1 MKNISILFLFI
12 TSQLFAQ
19 STAISDDQLVTLA
32 KVWGVIKYYHPGV
45 SQGKVDWDKTL
56 INTLENTSKR
66 TEDQMITE
74 WLEMADKA
82 AFETLTLQK
91 ATCDSITLRNFD
103 IKWIEKAKISTTNK
117 SRLLQ
122 LVNQPKNVGTYY
134 SNPTLKSI
142 RLDSANE
149 KIYDGFSA
157 NVKLLELFRVWNA
170 IAYFYPYKYLLDS
183 NWDSVLKKYVP
194 IFKNIKTENDY
205 KRAITQLAAEIQD
218 THTSLKNNYNEAIF
232 GKLGA
237 PFTFQIVNNGA
248 LITGIK
254 DEKKMQKATI
264 QMGDLITKINGK
276 SVARIIAEKS
286 SFIPASN
293 TSVQFREAYN
303 YLFSGNEPS
312 VTIEG
317 VTENGKSFKT
327 TLERMPRNFKEEWD
341 KDGIPNYHLTYNG
354 KTYEYLV
361 WNTTESRLNPVFRL
375 ENKAYVEF
383 SSLRVTEIDSLMQS
397 FQKTKGIV
405 FDLRGYN
412 DDGALLKVFDYLFLK
427 PQFFGIKSQPS
438 FDQPGKFCFVDHII
452 DEKYKYIGKE
462 NPEAYKGQVIVLI
475 NEYTQSAAE
484 LWAMIFKKVPNI
496 IFVGSQTAGADG
508 NMVSIKLTDGN
519 ALYFSGLGIYYPDG
533 TETQRIGIKP
543 DVVIRP
549 TLQSIRNKE
558 DLLLKKAFQLIDHK

>member
-1 MKNISILFLFI
+1 MKYLLILALFI
-12 TSQLFAQ
+12 TAPLFAQ
-19 STAISDDQLVTLA
+19 STAISDDQLVTLT

-56 INTLENTSKR
+56 IATFENTSKR
-66 TEDQMITE
+66 SEDAIITE
-74 WLEMADKA
+74 WLEIADKT
-82 AFETLTLQK
+82 AFETIASPKTS
-91 ATCDSITLRNFD
+91 CDSITLRNFD
-103 IKWIEKAKISTTNK
+103 SKWISKTKLTPKTKE
-117 SRLLQ
+117 RLFELI
-122 LVNQPKNVGTYY
+122 NQHKNIGTYY
-134 SNPTLKSI
+134 SNPTLQSI
-142 RLDSANE
+142 RLDSQKE
-149 KIYDGFSA
+149 KVYHDFSPQI
-157 NVKLLELFRVWNA
+157 KLLELFRIWNA
-170 IAYFYPYKYLLDS
+170 VAYFYPYKYLLDS
-183 NWDSVLKKYVP
+183 NWDNVLKKYVP
-194 IFKNIKTENDY
+194 LFKDIKNEQDY
-205 KRAITQLAAEIQD
+205 QWAITQLAAEIQD

-317 VTENGKSFKT
+317 LSANGKSFKT
-327 TLERMPRNFKEEWD
+327 TLERMPRNFKQEWD

-397 FQKTKGIV
+397 FQNTKGIV

-519 ALYFSGLGIYYPDG
+519 ELYFSGLGIYYPDG